1 MDSRTLVLVLLVCLI
16 FLHDASGLF
25 PFLSLLY
32 ICRSCSHILTITM
45 FSTDI
50 THANANFHAL
60 PIRKMM
66 VMEKEN
72 EWGGANGNEELR
84 TVPSGPDP
92 LHHHVNPPR
101 QPRTDSH
108 LP

>member
-1 MDSRTLVLVLLVCLI
+1 MDSRSLVLLLLFCLI
-16 FLHDASGLF
+16 FLHDAS
-25 PFLSLLY
+25 
-32 ICRSCSHILTITM
+32 
-45 FSTDI
+45 DI
-50 THANANFHAL
+50 SHANANVHAL

-66 VMEKEN
+66 VMKKEN
-72 EWGGANGNEELR
+72 EWGGANGHEEEKKVLGFNGELR

>member
-1 MDSRTLVLVLLVCLI
+1 M
-16 FLHDASGLF
+16 
-25 PFLSLLY
+25 
-32 ICRSCSHILTITM
+32 
-45 FSTDI
+45 
-50 THANANFHAL
+50 
-60 PIRKMM
+60 MM
-66 VMEKEN
+66 VKKEN
-72 EWGGANGNEELR
+72 KWGGVNGEEEEKKKALGLNEELR

>member
-16 FLHDASGLF
+16 FLHDAS
-25 PFLSLLY
+25 
-32 ICRSCSHILTITM
+32 
-45 FSTDI
+45 DI

>member
-1 MDSRTLVLVLLVCLI
+1 MDSRTLVPLLLFCLMV
-16 FLHDASGLF
+16 LHDAS
-25 PFLSLLY
+25 
-32 ICRSCSHILTITM
+32 
-45 FSTDI
+45 DI
-50 THANANFHAL
+50 THANANAHAL

-66 VMEKEN
+66 VMKKDN
-72 EWGGANGNEELR
+72 EWKGANGNGEEKKKLVLGINEELR

>member
-1 MDSRTLVLVLLVCLI
+1 MNSKSLVLLLLFSLI
-16 FLHDASGLF
+16 LLHDASAD
-25 PFLSLLY
+25 
-32 ICRSCSHILTITM
+32 ISHA
-45 FSTDI
+45 
-50 THANANFHAL
+50 HAHL
-60 PIRKMM
+60 DVIPTRKMM
-66 VMEKEN
+66 MVKKEKVL
-72 EWGGANGNEELR
+72 GLNEELR

>member
-1 MDSRTLVLVLLVCLI
+1 MDSRTPVLLLLFCLM
-16 FLHDASGLF
+16 FLHDAS
-25 PFLSLLY
+25 
-32 ICRSCSHILTITM
+32 
-45 FSTDI
+45 DI
-50 THANANFHAL
+50 THANANVHAL

-66 VMEKEN
+66 VMKKEN
-72 EWGGANGNEELR
+72 EWGGANGNEEKKLGLDEELR